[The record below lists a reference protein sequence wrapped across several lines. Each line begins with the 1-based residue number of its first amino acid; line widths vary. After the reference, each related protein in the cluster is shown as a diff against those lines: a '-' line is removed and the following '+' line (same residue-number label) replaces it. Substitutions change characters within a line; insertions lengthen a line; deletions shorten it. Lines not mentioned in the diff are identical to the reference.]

1 VLARRRARSGERDD
15 EGHDDP
21 EVGGLLEVP
30 TVKFMPSTPAMS
42 APGSR
47 SIEPIRKTLGEVDRE
62 HDERED
68 EDDRAGDEEDDA
80 AEDGDGGGRSPAGRD
95 LLLLGA

>member
-47 SIEPIRKTLGEVDRE
+47 SIEPSVRTFTISFV
-62 HDERED
+62 
-68 EDDRAGDEEDDA
+68 
-80 AEDGDGGGRSPAGRD
+80 RSPTRASITSNEPTTDSRVSR
-95 LLLLGA
+95 AAATAISS